1 MSASDPFY
9 LVKDEIQD
17 TVTKLLSTLVR
28 WEKLPTSSTER
39 SVIGGEMLSSCESL
53 EWQVDELDKATS
65 VAEKDPA
72 RFKLDAVEIKRRKSW
87 TSSTRNQVC
96 EQSRVCLSV

>member
-1 MSASDPFY
+1 MMVF
-9 LVKDEIQD
+9 
-17 TVTKLLSTLVR
+17 
-28 WEKLPTSSTER
+28 
-39 SVIGGEMLSSCESL
+39 
-53 EWQVDELDKATS
+53 QVDELDKATS